1 MFSKFTAYACSG
13 LHIFENT
20 LLPRWGEQSA
30 DVIWGK
36 NMIRGREKRENVR
49 KRTKG
54 YRKGEKG
61 N

>member
-1 MFSKFTAYACSG
+1 MLSKVTASACSG

-20 LLPRWGEQSA
+20 LLPLSA

-36 NMIRGREKRENVR
+36 NMIRVREKGENAR
-49 KRTKG
+49 KRNKG